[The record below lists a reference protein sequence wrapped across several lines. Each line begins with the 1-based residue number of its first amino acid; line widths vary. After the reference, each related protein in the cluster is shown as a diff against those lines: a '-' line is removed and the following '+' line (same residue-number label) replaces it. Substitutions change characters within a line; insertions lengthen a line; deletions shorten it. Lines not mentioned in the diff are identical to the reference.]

1 MIAETK
7 KSLSDE
13 QIRNVELLVEK
24 VMDLNESQF
33 RYNEMLIREKLVK
46 NNRMTHLYLNTD
58 WSKLV
63 NQKKPQPINPEYFKQ
78 QEFMSEFTKW
88 LSTQKPVDLGFGP
101 AAGAVSPGASAA
113 AEKKEEKVEEKKEK
127 PVVDIELTSYDAA
140 KKIALIKEVRA
151 ALNLGLKE
159 AKEAVEKAPAIMFK
173 GVKREDVEAMTKKL
187 VENGAVITLK

>member
-13 QIRNVELLVEK
+13 QIKNVELLVEK
-24 VMDLNESQF
+24 VMDLNQSQL
-33 RYNEMLIREKLVK
+33 RYNDMLVSEKLVK
-46 NNRMTHLYLNTD
+46 NNRSTHLYLNTD
-58 WSKLV
+58 WNKIV
-63 NQKKPQPINPEYFKQ
+63 KQKEPQPINPGYFKQ

-101 AAGAVSPGASAA
+101 AAGAVSGGPSAA

-159 AKEAVEKAPAIMFK
+159 AKEAVEKAPAVIFK
-173 GVKREDVEAMTKKL
+173 AVKREDVDAMTKKL